1 MKGFCVTDDIK
12 TCNNVDLTMAGA
24 EISLI
29 VVFLRFSPHFL
40 RFTLILVNMQI
51 RSCVHLGMG

>member
-12 TCNNVDLTMAGA
+12 TCNNVDLIMAGA

-40 RFTLILVNMQI
+40 RFTFI
-51 RSCVHLGMG
+51 